1 MNSPD
6 RDSVNQHRDS
16 NQHSVESTDGVMLTL
31 HHLGGA
37 GTPLLIS
44 HATGFHG
51 RTYEQFASHLTRT
64 FDVWA
69 VDLRGHGAT
78 PPPESGDFAWVG
90 MAADVEAAINY
101 ILADSPEEALHTI
114 GHSMGAASVLRVACT
129 TPELLHAA
137 YVFEP
142 IVFPDRSM
150 VVERDSVMSR
160 AARARRAEFGSR
172 AEVRE
177 RYGSRPP
184 LSFLTPEALHAYV
197 EYGFVDTTD
206 GVTLACTPE
215 NEART
220 FEAPDKMVFDDL
232 TACAIPVLVGAAP
245 ATEDFSPANMAPGI
259 AAAIPDGTLS
269 VHDELSHFG
278 PLQDPAKIARE
289 ALDFFVTA

>member
-1 MNSPD
+1 MTSTPTRHD
-6 RDSVNQHRDS
+6 VA
-16 NQHSVESTDGVMLTL
+16 STDGVVLAL
-31 HHLGGA
+31 HHYGGS
-37 GTPLLIS
+37 GSPLLLC

-51 RTYEQFASHLTRT
+51 RTYGQFIGHLTDS

-78 PPPESGDFAWVG
+78 PAPESGDFAWAG
-90 MAADVEAAINY
+90 MAADVSAAIAH
-101 ILADSPEEALHTI
+101 ILSSSPARAVHAI

-129 TPELLHAA
+129 SPELLHAA

-150 VVERDSVMSR
+150 IATRDSVMSQ
-160 AARARRAEFGSR
+160 AARARRADFPSR
-172 AEVRE
+172 EAVRE

-197 EYGFVDTTD
+197 EFGFVDNDD

-215 NEART
+215 AEART
-220 FEAPDKMVFDDL
+220 FEALDKMVFEDL
-232 TACAIPVLVGAAP
+232 TECSVPVMIGAAP
-245 ATEDFSPANMAPGI
+245 ATENFSPANMAPGI
-259 AAAIPDGTLS
+259 ADAIPDSVLS

-278 PLQDPAKIARE
+278 PLQDPAKIAAE
-289 ALDFFVTA
+289 ALGFFSELGS